1 MAYDQSN
8 QYSGHIE
15 VNYEYHFKPGWAFQT
30 KLYVIGMET
39 NFDDVFSDRH
49 GHADVW
55 DAMFGAG
62 VGISYY
68 FNKREWDRCNSCP
81 QDIIYINKK
90 INQIRAD
97 CPKTETGIL
106 EFYVF
111 YPNNYF

>member
-1 MAYDQSN
+1 M
-8 QYSGHIE
+8 
-15 VNYEYHFKPGWAFQT
+15 
-30 KLYVIGMET
+30 IGMET

-81 QDIIYINKK
+81 QDIIYINK
-90 INQIRAD
+90 R
-97 CPKTETGIL
+97 
-106 EFYVF
+106 
-111 YPNNYF
+111 